1 MSEIVV
7 VASAKALA
15 GREDELS
22 QALRTNADASRR
34 EAGCISYGVLRSDT
48 GVFMT
53 IERWRS
59 RADFEAHMAT
69 PHVQT
74 LLHTITPML
83 AAAPDIQILEE
94 I

>member
-1 MSEIVV
+1 MTEVV
-7 VASAKALA
+7 VIASAKAQA
-15 GREDELS
+15 GREDDLA

-59 RADFEAHMAT
+59 RADVEAHMAA

-83 AAAPDIQILEE
+83 ASPPDIQVLEE
-94 I
+94 V

>member
-7 VASAKALA
+7 IASAKAQT
-15 GREDELS
+15 GREDEIA

-34 EAGCISYGVLRSDT
+34 EAGCISYGVLRGDH

-53 IERWRS
+53 VERWRS
-59 RADFEAHMAT
+59 RADFESHMAT

-83 AAAPDIQILEE
+83 AAAPEIQILEE
-94 I
+94 F